1 MMQATVGM
9 YGELKGIAGK
19 SFKEIE
25 RLEMK
30 ALEAP
35 VLSNKRNAG

>member
-1 MMQATVGM
+1 MQATIGM
-9 YGELKGIAGK
+9 YGKLKGIAGK

-30 ALEAP
+30 ASEAP
-35 VLSNKRNAG
+35 IRSNKRNAG